1 MMFDLL
7 FDHYESFHEKRISTR
22 RFTENTWQE
31 LLQEWAENEQLN
43 FRKIGETFEGRSI
56 QEVRFGQ
63 GPIHIAA
70 WSQMHGDEATATMAL
85 ADIFLFLSQYSTSFV
100 DFKKELHQKVSIF
113 FLPLLNADGAK
124 KWTRET
130 ALGIDM
136 NRDALTQNSPEAKI
150 LADWLGEI
158 KPTFSFNL
166 HDQNRLYSAGK
177 TPHQT
182 HIALLA
188 TAGDEHGTW
197 TASRLRAAKITNRMA
212 KHLKPFL
219 GEKIAKWS
227 DEYEARAFGDYA
239 QGKGYGLVLLESGG
253 AGWDLEKQSLRKY
266 NACLLLDAFHSIAT
280 ESWRTEETNLY
291 QHLPT
296 NERQI
301 FDILIKKAPLNQDE
315 PIYRADIGLNIQE
328 NAREDGSIQFSWIIE
343 DLGDLSPWYGLTEI
357 NGEELHLHSEKMLKK
372 EGVYHQLI
380 LTKNNQIAFDL
391 STYTQ
396 KINS

>member
-1 MMFDLL
+1 MMFNLL
-7 FDHYESFHEKRISTR
+7 LDHYESFQEKRISTR
-22 RFTENTWQE
+22 RFSENIWNE
-31 LLQEWAENEQLN
+31 LIEEWAQNNLISI
-43 FRKIGETFEGRSI
+43 RKIGETFEGRAI

-85 ADIFLFLSQYSTSFV
+85 ADIFLFLSQNESKWSN
-100 DFKKELHQKVSIF
+100 FKKELHQKVSIF
-113 FLPLLNADGAK
+113 IIPQLNADGAK
-124 KWTRET
+124 RWTRET

-150 LADWLGEI
+150 LARWLDEI
-158 KPTFSFNL
+158 TPIFSFNL

-197 TASRLRAAKITNRMA
+197 TASRLRAAKIANRMA
-212 KHLKPFL
+212 RQLKPFL
-219 GEKIAKWS
+219 GDKIAKWS
-227 DEYEARAFGDYA
+227 DEFEARAFGDFA

-253 AGWDLEKQSLRKY
+253 AGWDIEKQALRKY
-266 NACLLLDAFHSIAT
+266 HACLLLDAFHSIASET
-280 ESWRTEETNLY
+280 WRTEETHLY

-301 FDILIKKAPLNQDE
+301 FDILIKNAPLNQDE

-328 NAREDGSIQFSWIIE
+328 TAMEDGSILFAWILE

-357 NGEELHLHSEKMLKK
+357 DGEELHLHAEKMLKK
-372 EGVYHQLI
+372 EGVYQQLV
-380 LTKNNQIAFDL
+380 LMKNDQVAFDL
-391 STYTQ
+391 ITYTQ